1 MHLLYFLPVLENILV
16 FFFPPA
22 PSSLNS
28 THQRVNK
35 VEQGKLKGLK
45 HQNVQGDCSPG
56 RRLRNF
62 HEGMRCNC
70 PSVYSDGGINCDY
83 GAVLNL
89 YNQVS
94 YTSWVKWMLQMLVS
108 SWRSA
113 TLGYFGY
120 VHVNLDKFESASFS
134 GLRK

>member
-45 HQNVQGDCSPG
+45 HQNVQGWETFMKAWGVIVP
-56 RRLRNF
+56 LF
-62 HEGMRCNC
+62 TVMVELIVIM
-70 PSVYSDGGINCDY
+70 
-83 GAVLNL
+83 VL
-89 YNQVS
+89 Y
-94 YTSWVKWMLQMLVS
+94 
-108 SWRSA
+108 
-113 TLGYFGY
+113 
-120 VHVNLDKFESASFS
+120 
-134 GLRK
+134 